1 MSAALKLE
9 VPHVSCHVGAGNHN
23 QVPWQGQVLLTTEH
37 LSSLSI
43 TSQVEYTC
51 VLNVQPTLAVSLLC
65 LYLDSES
72 ICPKILGSGQEDRL
86 II

>member
-1 MSAALKLE
+1 MFYVCGCFACLHVCALCRQCLRRQKKVSAALKLE

-43 TSQVEYTC
+43 TS
-51 VLNVQPTLAVSLLC
+51 AS
-65 LYLDSES
+65 
-72 ICPKILGSGQEDRL
+72 
-86 II
+86 